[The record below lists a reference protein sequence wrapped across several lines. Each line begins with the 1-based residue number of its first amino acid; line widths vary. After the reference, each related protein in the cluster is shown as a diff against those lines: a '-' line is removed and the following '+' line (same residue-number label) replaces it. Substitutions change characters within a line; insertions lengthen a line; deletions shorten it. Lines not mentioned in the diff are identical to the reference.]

1 MENLNKKSSKLEK
14 TKRLTKYILMGFI
27 VLVAIRYI
35 PNKTLDS
42 KEILMI
48 AFIASISFGILDMVS
63 PSVRV

>member
-35 PNKTLDS
+35 PSKTLDS

-48 AFIASISFGILDMVS
+48 AFISSITFGILDMVS
-63 PSVRV
+63 PSVKI

>member
-35 PNKTLDS
+35 PSKTLDS

-48 AFIASISFGILDMVS
+48 AFISSITFGILDIVS
-63 PSVRV
+63 PSVKI